1 MYGKRDYAYM
11 DFDEMMDDEDEDP
24 MGEGPG
30 TNRGR
35 RLRAPSAHTCSIV
48 IDSFT
53 FCSRLLD
60 TLQRDATLSLSKFE

>member
-30 TNRGR
+30 TA
-35 RLRAPSAHTCSIV
+35 LCFKALC
-48 IDSFT
+48 
-53 FCSRLLD
+53 
-60 TLQRDATLSLSKFE
+60 